1 MRVGAWITAALVM
14 IAFAALGEEQRSFP
28 TGGPGA
34 VVTYVDAG
42 GPGHPTG
49 CVVTVSAGLP
59 ALGLSVSVF
68 SNNMA
73 TFSVGSQFS
82 FPAPKPGSDAGIAIG
97 QTYLFGKVDNYVA
110 GRKVYMVSIKL
121 IDGPYGGPTDGAYK
135 AINSIIDGSNRV
147 SAVADDAVIASGTV
161 PQQPGLGNA
170 LTACQQYMI
179 SRP

>member
-1 MRVGAWITAALVM
+1 MNASV
-14 IAFAALGEEQRSFP
+14 ALGEEQRSFP

-82 FPAPKPGSDAGIAIG
+82 FPAPKPGSDAGIAVG
-97 QTYLFGKVDNYVA
+97 PTHLFGKVDGDTA
-110 GRKVYMVSIKL
+110 GRTIHIVSIKL
-121 IDGPYGGPTDGAYK
+121 IDGPYGSPIDGAYK
-135 AINSIIDGSNRV
+135 VINSIIYGSNRV
-147 SAVADDAVIASGTV
+147 SVVADDAAIASGVV
-161 PQQPGLGNA
+161 PQQPGVGDA
-170 LTACQQYMI
+170 LTAIIRQPAAAPC
-179 SRP
+179 

>member
-14 IAFAALGEEQRSFP
+14 IAFAALGEEQRSFS

-34 VVTYVDAG
+34 VVSYLDAG

-49 CVVTVSAGLP
+49 CLVSVSAGLP
-59 ALGLSVSVF
+59 ALSLSVNVF

-73 TFSVGSQFS
+73 TISVGSQFS
-82 FPAPKPGSDAGIAIG
+82 FLVPKLGSDAGIAVG
-97 QTYLFGKVDNYVA
+97 STYLFEKVNEYKA
-110 GRKVYMVSIKL
+110 GRGVYMITIKL
-121 IDGPYGGPTDGAYK
+121 IDSPAGNPMDGAYK
-135 AINSIIDGSNRV
+135 VINNIIYGSNAV
-147 SAVADDAVIASGTV
+147 SVVADDAVIASGVV
-161 PQQPGLGNA
+161 PQQPGVGDA